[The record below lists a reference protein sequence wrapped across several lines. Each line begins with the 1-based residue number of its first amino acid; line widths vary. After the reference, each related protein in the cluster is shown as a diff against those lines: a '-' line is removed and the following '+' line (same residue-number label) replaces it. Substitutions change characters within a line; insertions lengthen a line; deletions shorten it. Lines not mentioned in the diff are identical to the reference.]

1 MVPSPICTIIV
12 PSTISQRFM
21 DKDDVV
27 VEFNADEADEIAAF
41 IVISPLPMSVT
52 C

>member
-1 MVPSPICTIIV
+1 MVPRPICTMIV
-12 PSTISQRFM
+12 PKTISQRFIFVGA
-21 DKDDVV
+21 DVDV
-27 VEFNADEADEIAAF
+27 GADEADEIAAF